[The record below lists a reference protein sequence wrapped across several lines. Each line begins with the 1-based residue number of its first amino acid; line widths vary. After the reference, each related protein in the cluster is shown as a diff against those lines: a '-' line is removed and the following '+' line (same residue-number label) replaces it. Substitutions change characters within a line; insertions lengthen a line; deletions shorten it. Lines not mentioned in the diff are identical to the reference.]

1 MTTAPGPGS
10 GLGALLRRRWRW
22 TVAGGAL
29 LLVVALL
36 AWPLFTYAGIP
47 ADPFSSAPD
56 ACELLSDQTVR
67 EIVRDEPSAQAG
79 DSDDRPGGSA
89 LGLAHKTRQRVC
101 HYRGGPG
108 EPTVD
113 VSVHWYTSTQF
124 NLGPT
129 GAERAER
136 HFHATFEVGDL
147 TWDDCSYQL
156 RDSWGNVCGARYGPS
171 GANVFIQRENLFI
184 RVSLNALR
192 EGAGELPDGWLEQ
205 RIAEVAEDV
214 LAALDAA
221 A

>member
-29 LLVVALL
+29 LLVVALP

-67 EIVRDEPSAQAG
+67 EIVRDEPSTQAG
-79 DSDDRPGGSA
+79 DSDDHPGGSA

-136 HFHATFEVGDL
+136 HFRATFEVGDL

-156 RDSWGNVCGARYGPS
+156 RDPRGNVCGARYSPS